1 VRRKDHAEL
10 RILQVSDIHS
20 SRTAERIPKTVEEKG
35 CDVVF
40 VAGDI
45 TNFGTVEEAEKI
57 LGIIAGSGRP
67 VFFVAGNCDPPEL
80 LNHRP
85 VNERIVNLHLMK
97 YSFGGY
103 WLAGLGGSLVTSH
116 GMTLIELR
124 EEEIASML
132 RNIAGVER
140 PSILLSHNPPYGTDA
155 DRSMNGEHIGSHA
168 VREFVEREAPILVS
182 CGHIHEARSVSK
194 LGDTLIV
201 NAGPAKNG
209 YCAVIEIG
217 PEGVRAMLERLV

>member
-1 VRRKDHAEL
+1 M
-10 RILQVSDIHS
+10 RILQISDIHS
-20 SRTAERIPKTVEEKG
+20 SRMAERIPKTVEEKG
-35 CDVVF
+35 CDIVF

-67 VFFVAGNCDPPEL
+67 VFFVAGNCDPPAL

-85 VNERIVNLHLMK
+85 MNERIVNLHLMK
-97 YSFGGY
+97 YSFAGY

-124 EEEIASML
+124 EEEITSML
-132 RNIAGVER
+132 SNIVGVEK

-155 DRSMNGEHIGSHA
+155 DRSMKGEHIGSYA

-182 CGHIHEARSVSK
+182 CGHIHEARSISK
-194 LGDTLIV
+194 LGDTLVV
-201 NAGPAKNG
+201 NAGPAKSG

-217 PEGVRAMLERLV
+217 PDGVRAMLERLV